1 MSTGDALQMP
11 PTCQV
16 FTYGSDLCIQTLVV
30 DQTRLLL
37 NHALSLITSA
47 ADELLTEAS
56 DLIPACVAGIRFD
69 AFWAINSRADFKRAA
84 MER

>member
-16 FTYGSDLCIQTLVV
+16 FTYGSDLCIQALVV

-37 NHALSLITSA
+37 NHALSLTTCA

-56 DLIPACVAGIRFD
+56 ACSRPA
-69 AFWAINSRADFKRAA
+69 SRAFMGLAKLQKPTI
-84 MER
+84 